1 MILNKRLFAFI
12 GARSGSKGLVDKN
25 IKMFH
30 GKPLIAW
37 TIEAAL
43 NSQYIDKVFVSTD
56 SKKYAEIA
64 KQYGAEVIDRPE
76 HLSNDDSS
84 LAEALQH
91 AYEQIK
97 MLHGEFDIA
106 LNLQATSPLRTCK
119 HIDEAIELYTS
130 RDNEKLRLFSC
141 YQLEQ
146 KYAWIMKGDKQGYA
160 HFVDNSEQIKT
171 HHARQNNAAIYM
183 PNGAIYI
190 LPANDLSTFYNDTS
204 IPYVMNQAESI
215 DIDTIQD
222 FELAEQLYSGAR

>member
-37 TIEAAL
+37 TVEAAL

-56 SKKYAEIA
+56 SEKYAGIA
-64 KQYGAEVIDRPE
+64 QQYGAEVIDRPE
-76 HLSNDDSS
+76 YLSNDDSS

-97 MLHGEFDIA
+97 ALHGEFNIA

-130 RDNEKLRLFSC
+130 RDNEELRLFSC
-141 YQLEQ
+141 YQLEP
-146 KYAWIMKGDKQGYA
+146 KYAWIMKCNEQGYA
-160 HFVDNSEQIKT
+160 HFVDNNEQIKT
-171 HHARQNNAAIYM
+171 NHARQKNNSIYM

-190 LPANDLSTFYNDTS
+190 LPTNDLSKFYNDTS

-222 FELAEQLYSGAR
+222 FELAEQLYLYP